1 MARHCPNLL
10 TAARLVLAVLLAGA
24 LIQYRPGWAL
34 LWWGTAVLTD
44 LLDGWLARR
53 LDACSPR
60 GALFDATADFVLLW
74 SAFAVWVWR
83 GAYPTWFLLLLALLF
98 GQFLLSARRGRLVYD
113 PVGKYY
119 GTALYAA
126 LGALLLLPDYLFS
139 YALLAGLTGLA
150 VVSLSVKVWW
160 QWRQTISPRS
170 TNDRFTLYGR

>member
-1 MARHCPNLL
+1 MIWQLPNVL
-10 TAARLVLAVLLAGA
+10 TASRFILAGLLAVA
-24 LIQYRPGWAL
+24 LWQYRLGWAL
-34 LWWGTAVLTD
+34 LWWGIAVLSD
-44 LLDGWLARR
+44 VLDGWLARR
-53 LDACSPR
+53 WGVCSPG

-83 GAYPTWFLLLLALLF
+83 GAYPVWFLLMLGLFF

-126 LGALLLLPDYLFS
+126 LGALLLPDYLLS

-150 VVSLSVKVWW
+150 IISSS
-160 QWRQTISPRS
+160 WRWLKGL
-170 TNDRFTLYGR
+170 D